1 MKEKDPIKALENLR
15 SWNKDCSDAFF
26 RPLKHDWPEFY
37 ELTKSIGSLFVTN
50 QDVINEIIK
59 EMKKLKKRKKK

>member
-15 SWNKDCSDAFF
+15 NWNKDCSDKFF
-26 RPLKHDWPEFY
+26 QPLKHDWPEFY

-50 QDVINEIIK
+50 QDTINEIIK
-59 EMKKLKKRKKK
+59 EMKKLKRRKTK